1 MKRAQKG
8 FTLIEIMIVVA
19 IIAIL
24 AAVAIPNFI
33 SYRKTAQKNSCISTQ
48 DTIATAAEA
57 WLVANPGKESEISI
71 EKLWNANG
79 TGYLKTKEAPK
90 CPDGSSTYTVTI
102 ENGLVKVSCGHSGET
117 EAAYKHEKNATD
129 TVSE

>member
-1 MKRAQKG
+1 MKHAQKG

-57 WLVANPGKESEISI
+57 WLVANPGKEDISI
-71 EKLWNANG
+71 DKLWNANG
-79 TGYLKTKEAPK
+79 TGYLKTKTEPL
-90 CPDGSSTYTVTI
+90 CPDGSSKYTVTI
-102 ENGLVKVSCGHSGET
+102 DNGLVKVTCGHSGET

-129 TVSE
+129 DKTE